1 MYFDTYFS
9 NLFCFYFY
17 LYLADTLADHTRKD
31 LMETRRNLNETNIEK
46 EKYQISNRELRELI
60 KKSETD
66 KREHGRH
73 LEEALQKIA
82 VLEDKC
88 NQVEGERARLNAE
101 LKEACKR
108 LEETEKTSKALQEDL
123 QRAAVTG
130 ESRRNEQ
137 KQLQTKLDAEAEEK
151 ERACELVQQLRR
163 KVI

>member
-1 MYFDTYFS
+1 
-9 NLFCFYFY
+9 
-17 LYLADTLADHTRKD
+17 
-31 LMETRRNLNETNIEK
+31 METRRNLNEINIEK

-66 KREHGRH
+66 KREQGRH
-73 LEEALQKIA
+73 LDDALQKIA
-82 VLEDKC
+82 ALEEKFST
-88 NQVEGERARLNAE
+88 VEGERSRLNAE
-101 LKEACKR
+101 CKEASKR
-108 LEETEKTSKALQEDL
+108 LEETEKTCKALQEDL

-163 KVI
+163 KVLYFVVSK

>member
-1 MYFDTYFS
+1 MFV
-9 NLFCFYFY
+9 
-17 LYLADTLADHTRKD
+17 ADSIAEHTRKD
-31 LMETRRNLNETNIEK
+31 LMETRRNLNETSIEK

-66 KREHGRH
+66 KREQGRH

-82 VLEDKC
+82 AIEDKC

-101 LKEACKR
+101 CKEACRR
-108 LEETEKTSKALQEDL
+108 LEETEKISKALQEDL

-130 ESRRNEQ
+130 DSRRNEQ
-137 KQLQTKLDAEAEEK
+137 KQLQTKLDAETEEK

-163 KVI
+163 KVIANSNCR